1 MNIETLLQFNKED
14 IDVNRLIR
22 AIKILVEKHP
32 IFQSIFF
39 QKDGKYHIKHDKNL
53 YPEII
58 QKTIKEDDF
67 KSYLEEIE
75 QHIEFSLN
83 QLMHKYYLIQTEK
96 SLFIIMYMHH
106 AIVDKISA
114 DAFLKTLNKIYV
126 NETIPFQ
133 SEDLYYAS
141 LYEYNLKTRNDRK
154 LINDVQNY
162 FFNNYD
168 LGRTFKGFR
177 LDKDIQYPLKDTVN
191 FFIDISSKSLRD
203 KVYSIF
209 NGKFSEISKFNMICQ
224 LYTLYLYN
232 NMEDPK
238 PEITTARHGRNFK
251 FYRNTVG
258 CLIQFTFINYDFAKN
273 SIKINNKNY
282 LNVQNFFDD
291 VKRQFEEQKEL
302 DRYINC
308 LDNYNPVK
316 SNDNLISAQS
326 YEVNKVDEMLQPQVM
341 PKYLFGKKLQ
351 EKTRNILVPVNNNES
366 AFARF
371 FFQNLFIKNGII
383 TQFQTNSDSYTM
395 ESLKK
400 ICDLFYKVVD
410 TLSDGLASNDK
421 LVEIKMLS

>member
-1 MNIETLLQFNKED
+1 MAFN
-14 IDVNRLIR
+14 
-22 AIKILVEKHP
+22 
-32 IFQSIFF
+32 S
-39 QKDGKYHIKHDKNL
+39 
-53 YPEII
+53 
-58 QKTIKEDDF
+58 
-67 KSYLEEIE
+67 
-75 QHIEFSLN
+75 
-83 QLMHKYYLIQTEK
+83 
-96 SLFIIMYMHH
+96 
-106 AIVDKISA
+106 
-114 DAFLKTLNKIYV
+114 
-126 NETIPFQ
+126 
-133 SEDLYYAS
+133 
-141 LYEYNLKTRNDRK
+141 
-154 LINDVQNY
+154 
-162 FFNNYD
+162 
-168 LGRTFKGFR
+168 
-177 LDKDIQYPLKDTVN
+177 
-191 FFIDISSKSLRD
+191 
-203 KVYSIF
+203 
-209 NGKFSEISKFNMICQ
+209 
-224 LYTLYLYN
+224 
-232 NMEDPK
+232 
-238 PEITTARHGRNFK
+238 
-251 FYRNTVG
+251 
-258 CLIQFTFINYDFAKN
+258 DFAKN

-371 FFQNLFIKNGII
+371 FFQNLFTPNGII
-383 TQFQTNSDSYTM
+383 TQFQTNADSYKM